1 MTVANY
7 STTASSNADT
17 PPNGAPENM
26 LASKVND
33 TIRQI
38 MADIRTYLNDAQW
51 IEYLD
56 GDKSGAVSYVSTN
69 VFKITGSDATAF
81 WHVGR
86 RVKVTNS
93 SGGNIKNGTITAV
106 SYSGGATNVTVD
118 VSLTNEVIRAFG
130 SVLEVTNHGIPP
142 EIIKAMVGEM
152 LSGNTTTNI
161 TVTYQSADDT
171 IDFVIAD
178 AAVGTKG
185 VVALYNG
192 SDSTSTALAPT
203 AAALKVVADAV
214 AASGSGDM
222 LSSNNLSDVA
232 SAVTAR
238 SNLGL
243 EIGVDVQAY
252 DASILNA
259 ADIGST
265 VQGHSAVLDATTEA
279 FTTADGTKLDGI
291 EANANNYSHPSGDGN
306 LHVPAT
312 GTTNNGKVL
321 TAGATAGAMTWET
334 PASGSDNN
342 FTDAYKTKLDGIA
355 TGADV
360 TGSNQA
366 ASAAQLALSA
376 TTSTDTTCYIPLVGT
391 ATTSA
396 QNVFIDNL
404 QLTYNA
410 STAVI
415 TVTDITV
422 TSDERLKTN
431 INAMPVDWRRF
442 NSYYPVLH
450 EWKDHRKGV
459 FPGFVAQ
466 QIREIN
472 PAVVEE
478 RTSDGILSVNYAKLM
493 PEAFR
498 HIQDLYQQIQDMKEL
513 LIKHGVV

>member
-51 IEYLD
+51 VEYLD

-86 RVKVTNS
+86 RVKVTNA

-161 TVTYQSADDT
+161 NVTYQSADDT
-171 IDFVIAD
+171 IDLVIAD

-203 AAALKVVADAV
+203 AAALKAVADAV
-214 AASGSGDM
+214 AGAGSGDM
-222 LSSNNLSDVA
+222 LSTNNLSDVA

-252 DASILNA
+252 DATILNA
-259 ADIGST
+259 ADIGSS

-279 FTTADGTKLDGI
+279 FTTADGSKLDGI
-291 EANANNYSHPSGDGN
+291 EANANNYVHPSSDGS

-312 GTTNNGKVL
+312 GTSNNGKVL

-360 TGSNQA
+360 TGSNNA
-366 ASAAQLALSA
+366 ASASYAAAVTAAARNTTNATHYPAFLTAQSGNIPVYTDSGLIYNP
-376 TTSTDTTCYIPLVGT
+376 STGLM
-391 ATTSA
+391 
-396 QNVFIDNL
+396 
-404 QLTYNA
+404 
-410 STAVI
+410 TAV
-415 TVTDITV
+415 DFAG
-422 TSDERLKTN
+422 TSDFRLKDN
-431 INAMPVDWRRF
+431 ILNMNVNWTEFGKYRPVMHTWKHHKDGR
-442 NSYYPVLH
+442 SY
-450 EWKDHRKGV
+450 
-459 FPGFVAQ
+459 PGLIAQEVQ
-466 QIREIN
+466 QIDPNLVNIDDKGMLSIN
-472 PAVVEE
+472 Y
-478 RTSDGILSVNYAKLM
+478 LKLI
-493 PEAFR
+493 PKLIA
-498 HIQDLYQQIQDMKEL
+498 HIQDLHERLEL
-513 LIKHGVV
+513 LEAKA